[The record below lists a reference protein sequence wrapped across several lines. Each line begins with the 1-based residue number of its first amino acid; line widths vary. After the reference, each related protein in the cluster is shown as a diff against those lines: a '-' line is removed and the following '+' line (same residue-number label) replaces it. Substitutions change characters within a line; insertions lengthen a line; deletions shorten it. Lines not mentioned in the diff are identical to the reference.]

1 MEHLSILI
9 WIKVHYTGIQNRRF
23 WNLQILKQL
32 IKKKYNFKRFWK
44 GKNNKDPCGI
54 RSRDLKIHS

>member
-32 IKKKYNFKRFWK
+32 IKKYNFKRFWK
-44 GKNNKDPCGI
+44 GKNNKDPSGI
-54 RSRDLKIHS
+54 RSP